1 MARVKKIQPT
11 LEFLFF
17 STPEQRVL
25 KLLISEPTTTFSLR
39 VIASRL
45 KGVRGVG
52 GSEGLTEILS
62 ELQGL
67 GFVEFVDN
75 NRAVRLQDDG
85 AVVQMLKRFSAICDL
100 EGLIQTLSPISTKG
114 ILFGS
119 RATGR
124 ARSDSDY
131 DLFVVSET
139 PEEIRKI
146 ALRHPLGRRIELIAW
161 TPDQY
166 SEVDEEDQKLAL
178 KLGQGV
184 VLWG

>member
-1 MARVKKIQPT
+1 MARVKKIPPT
-11 LEFLFF
+11 LESLFF
-17 STPEQRVL
+17 ATPEQRVL
-25 KLLISEPTTTFSLR
+25 KLLISEPTTSFSLR

-85 AVVQMLKRFSAICDL
+85 AVVHMLKRFSAICDL
-100 EGLIQTLSPISTKG
+100 EGLIQSLAPLSTKG

-139 PEEIRKI
+139 PDEVKKI
-146 ALRHPLGRRIELIAW
+146 TARHPLGRKIEALVW
-161 TPDQY
+161 TPEQY
-166 SEVDEEDQKLAL
+166 SDLDDDDKALARKLA
-178 KLGQGV
+178 QGV
-184 VLWG
+184 VLW